1 VEARAVAHELAC
13 QFAKGAANRDAH
25 RALPFQQVQQL
36 SASGLLAITV
46 PAEYGGA
53 DLQPSVVADVIRE
66 IASADPNIAQIP
78 QSRFVYLNLLRLAG
92 TADQKER
99 HFSHVLAGGRI
110 ANAQSERG
118 GKTVSEVS
126 TTITRSGDHFVL
138 SGTKYYC
145 TGSLFAHELAVLA
158 RLVDP
163 HGDAGISAGD
173 YIAFIPADSPGVTI
187 VDDWNGFGQRLTASG
202 TIELNG
208 VSVSL
213 DRLVPRVGTV
223 DAPVVYG
230 AFAQLL
236 HVAID
241 GGIARGALGEAVEF
255 ARGKSRPWFEAGV
268 DRANDDPLLI
278 QRFGELTVDV
288 SAAEAT
294 LEVAAHAVDDA
305 FSDSGSPAASRST
318 SRASLAVATAKILS
332 DRAANQVSSALFEVS
347 GTRSVDAA
355 LNLQRYWRNA
365 RTHTLHDPVRWKFQH
380 IGRSL
385 LHGTPPPTAR
395 SDLTGILF
403 LDQFGLY
410 FWPDCRHC
418 QGVCLAQW
426 VVVSTRPDEFVALT
440 RLLGRPR

>member
-1 VEARAVAHELAC
+1 MAHELAC

-46 PAEYGGA
+46 PAECGGA

-145 TGSLFAHELAVLA
+145 TGALFAHELAVLA

-223 DAPVVYG
+223 DAPVAYG

-241 GGIARGALGEAVEF
+241 VGIARGALGEAVEF
-255 ARGKSRPWFEAGV
+255 ARGKSW
-268 DRANDDPLLI
+268 LL
-278 QRFGELTVDV
+278 
-288 SAAEAT
+288 
-294 LEVAAHAVDDA
+294 
-305 FSDSGSPAASRST
+305 
-318 SRASLAVATAKILS
+318 SL
-332 DRAANQVSSALFEVS
+332 
-347 GTRSVDAA
+347 G
-355 LNLQRYWRNA
+355 
-365 RTHTLHDPVRWKFQH
+365 
-380 IGRSL
+380 GRS
-385 LHGTPPPTAR
+385 HSG
-395 SDLTGILF
+395 G
-403 LDQFGLY
+403 G
-410 FWPDCRHC
+410 C
-418 QGVCLAQW
+418 
-426 VVVSTRPDEFVALT
+426 TRGGR
-440 RLLGRPR
+440 RLL

>member
-1 VEARAVAHELAC
+1 MAHELAC

-53 DLQPSVVADVIRE
+53 DLQPSVVANVIRE

-241 GGIARGALGEAVEF
+241 GV
-255 ARGKSRPWFEAGV
+255 
-268 DRANDDPLLI
+268 
-278 QRFGELTVDV
+278 
-288 SAAEAT
+288 
-294 LEVAAHAVDDA
+294 
-305 FSDSGSPAASRST
+305 SPAAHSGRPWS
-318 SRASLAVATAKILS
+318 SRAERA
-332 DRAANQVSSALFEVS
+332 DRGSRRASIERLTTHCSSS
-347 GTRSVDAA
+347 GSE
-355 LNLQRYWRNA
+355 
-365 RTHTLHDPVRWKFQH
+365 
-380 IGRSL
+380 S
-385 LHGTPPPTAR
+385 
-395 SDLTGILF
+395 
-403 LDQFGLY
+403 
-410 FWPDCRHC
+410 
-418 QGVCLAQW
+418 
-426 VVVSTRPDEFVALT
+426 
-440 RLLGRPR
+440 